1 MRGEGECEF
10 GYGLLELAAL
20 LLWAATLVLGVAL
33 RLGDFGRAAQHTGD
47 MLVGTSG
54 FAFLAV
60 AFLLMADRPEQTPA
74 VGDRALTRR
83 RCRQFRRMT
92 RRPLLARESA
102 WDARPPAARH
112 ATPVLLIARRD
123 TARGACETSG
133 RHAAVRGRAPSWA
146 RARIR

>member
-1 MRGEGECEF
+1 MLRIDGHGVAPGWSHARFAAVVSTSSSPGRGCNMRGEGECEF

-60 AFLLMADRPEQTPA
+60 AFLLMAERPEHTPA
-74 VGDRALTRR
+74 VGDRALKRR
-83 RCRQFRRMT
+83 RCRQFRRMA
-92 RRPLLARESA
+92 RLPLL
-102 WDARPPAARH
+102 
-112 ATPVLLIARRD
+112 
-123 TARGACETSG
+123 
-133 RHAAVRGRAPSWA
+133 
-146 RARIR
+146 